1 MAELVQARCE
11 ARHALPSAVARKRWR
26 DARQFQVHAQEVL
39 ASVGVPFVQWVVLE
53 SLRELS
59 LERRDAATPTRVAE
73 RTGLSR
79 MVTSYW
85 LILLDEKGLIDRAAR
100 RSGNAYLV
108 LLSPRGEETLR
119 QCNERL
125 GLSGLL
131 G

>member
-1 MAELVQARCE
+1 MAELVQTGRE
-11 ARHALPSAVARKRWR
+11 APRGLPSAAARKQWR
-26 DARQFQVHAQEVL
+26 DARRFQIHAQEIL
-39 ASVGVPFVQWVVLE
+39 ANVGVPFVQWVVLE

-59 LERRDAATPTRVAE
+59 LEHRDAATPARVAE

-79 MVTSYW
+79 IVTSYW
-85 LILLDEKGLIDRAAR
+85 LILLDEKGLIERGAQ
-100 RSGNAYLV
+100 RSISAYRV

>member
-1 MAELVQARCE
+1 
-11 ARHALPSAVARKRWR
+11 
-26 DARQFQVHAQEVL
+26 
-39 ASVGVPFVQWVVLE
+39 
-53 SLRELS
+53 
-59 LERRDAATPTRVAE
+59 
-73 RTGLSR
+73 

-100 RSGNAYLV
+100 RSGSAYLV
-108 LLSPRGEETLR
+108 LLSPRGAETLR